1 MNRTKSLCLI
11 GGIMVMALLLSI
23 GVFLLPAGPVTKGW
37 RPAQPPGPV
46 RVQATTTPGTPAVN
60 SAVPGAVE
68 GPVPDVSG
76 QAPASALS
84 GPPAET
90 GPIGGAGG
98 FLLTGADGLDDVL
111 PANYTCDG
119 SGSSPGL
126 SWSGA
131 PARTK
136 EFALMM
142 TTLPGDGTTKWNW
155 VLYGIP
161 GNVTGLA
168 KNSTGVGT
176 LGTGSHGTVR
186 QYDPP
191 CSQGPGPKVYT
202 FTLYALSGSPELPA
216 REQVTGPALT
226 NAISSITLGR
236 ASLSVSYS
244 RP

>member
-1 MNRTKSLCLI
+1 
-11 GGIMVMALLLSI
+11 
-23 GVFLLPAGPVTKGW
+23 
-37 RPAQPPGPV
+37 
-46 RVQATTTPGTPAVN
+46 
-60 SAVPGAVE
+60 
-68 GPVPDVSG
+68 
-76 QAPASALS
+76 
-84 GPPAET
+84 
-90 GPIGGAGG
+90 
-98 FLLTGADGLDDVL
+98 
-111 PANYTCDG
+111 
-119 SGSSPGL
+119 
-126 SWSGA
+126 
-131 PARTK
+131 
-136 EFALMM
+136 MM

-176 LGTGSHGTVR
+176 LGTGSHGTVG